1 METTKSINKVEI
13 TGFLGKDAV
22 TRTFKSG
29 RKLINI
35 SVATSES
42 YKNYQNEWVTN
53 TTWHNVALWKNK
65 ADETYDF
72 LKKGNKI
79 AVTGKLNNRKYT
91 DKEGKERY
99 ITEIVA
105 QKIEQV
111 ATK

>member
-1 METTKSINKVEI
+1 METTKSVNKVEI
-13 TGFLGKDAV
+13 LGFLGKDAV
-22 TRTFKSG
+22 VKTFKSG
-29 RKLINI
+29 RTLINM

-65 ADETYDF
+65 ADETHNF
-72 LKKGNKI
+72 LKKGTK
-79 AVTGKLNNRKYT
+79 VSVVGKLNNRKYT
-91 DKEGKERY
+91 DKEGKDRF

-111 ATK
+111 NPI